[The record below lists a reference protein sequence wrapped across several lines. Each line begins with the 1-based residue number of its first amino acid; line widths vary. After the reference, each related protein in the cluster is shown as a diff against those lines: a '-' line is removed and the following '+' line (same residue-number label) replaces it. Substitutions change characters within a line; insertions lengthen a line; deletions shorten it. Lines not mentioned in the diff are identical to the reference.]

1 MSTTIEHKDKTL
13 QDLYDEFT
21 PSQKELVDLI
31 VGAAVEDEDLSGQTD
46 VISDFNALSDIQ
58 KDLVDF
64 IVGSATFREETL
76 EHSADLAMED
86 FLAHFGVK
94 GMRWG
99 VRKKDDGG
107 GSSGGSAKTAKTA
120 KKSRTSGD
128 IDGGA
133 RLSKSMDNTDL
144 ARRAAREKVRV
155 GTATMKEAHIAS
167 LKSTGHRTVNALLG
181 DKTFWKRAAQ
191 YSVAGLAIGGAITAV
206 PLVLPSSTL
215 AAIGMWTVG
224 AAASSSGASAG
235 WAAAS
240 ITTAQAVTLGTTV
253 FSAAGLGAG
262 TTIGYGGIGVSA
274 ATNVVRAVRGN
285 ARVDKSYAKLGN
297 TVHKNQRDGNKKVM
311 KVLNKNGGIAKRKL
325 KHSDVTA
332 EDLVT
337 HFSNIPLAVLETV
350 D

>member
-21 PSQKELVDLI
+21 PSQKELIDLI
-31 VGAAVEDEDLSGQTD
+31 VGAAVEDEDLSGQAD
-46 VISDFNALSDIQ
+46 VISEFNALSDIQ

-64 IVGSATFREETL
+64 IVGSAMFREETL
-76 EHSADLAMED
+76 EHGADLTTED

-107 GSSGGSAKTAKTA
+107 GSSGGSAKTAK
-120 KKSRTSGD
+120 KSRTSGD
-128 IDGGA
+128 VDGDA
-133 RLSKSMDNTDL
+133 RLSKSTDNTAL
-144 ARRAAREKVRV
+144 ARREAREKVRV

-167 LKSTGHRTVNALLG
+167 LKSTGHRVTNALLG
-181 DKTFWKRAAQ
+181 DKTYWKRVAQ
-191 YSVAGLAIGGAITAV
+191 YSVVGLAIGGTIAAA
-206 PLVLPSSTL
+206 PLVLPTSTL
-215 AAIGMWTVG
+215 AAVGVWSAG
-224 AAASSSGASAG
+224 AAGGASAG
-235 WAAAS
+235 AA
-240 ITTAQAVTLGTTV
+240 V
-253 FSAAGLGAG
+253 FTSA
-262 TTIGYGGIGVSA
+262 GVSIGSIVRNTGIA
-274 ATNVVRAVRGN
+274 VSQVTNAVRAVRGN

-337 HFSNIPLAVLETV
+337 HFSNTPLVVLETV